1 MMVIK
6 HGYMDIVELLNVK
19 EKDSIV

>member
-6 HGYMDIVELLNVK
+6 HGLQIQL
-19 EKDSIV
+19 